1 MNSPKVILVTYPDNF
16 SLQEAQSLVESSS
29 PSMSPHPQVV
39 KVITQKYLNH
49 ARYGLGSGKAEEIKE
64 FVKQSKADQIVVDE
78 HLTPKQIHNL
88 EKLTGAQVIDR
99 ERLILNIFH
108 SRATT
113 IEAKLQIELAE
124 VKYEMPRVRENAKL
138 TSGSTERA
146 GKGGMGEYTVD
157 VKFRD
162 LKRRMTFIKKKLA
175 DAHTKRELYR
185 QQRLKTKMPIV
196 SLIGYTSSGKTTL
209 FNLLTSE
216 NKEIS
221 SSLFTT
227 LSTTTR
233 SFRINNNEKQ
243 EKESSLLLI
252 DTVGFISRLPHYM
265 IDAFKSTLQESL
277 AADLILLLIDAS
289 EKFEDIKIKYNSC
302 WNVLDELKVDK
313 SKVFVILTKCDGVIG
328 LSERIDNIANDLSVS
343 NPITISSKTGYG
355 IHKLK
360 TMIAHNLYSQSISGE
375 EYSTK
380 VKTVPEEGAIYNRD
394 NRPSYLS
401 DMSKQNRKIDSM
413 TFEYTLRK
421 CGTSSHIILPASMV
435 GQRVRISVETLD

>member
-1 MNSPKVILVTYPDNF
+1 MNSAKVILVTYPDNF

-113 IEAKLQIELAE
+113 VEAKLQIELAE

-209 FNLLTSE
+209 FNSLTSE

-289 EKFEDIKIKYNSC
+289 EKFEDIKIKYESC

-380 VKTVPEEGAIYNRD
+380 VKTVPEEGAYIVAAAD
-394 NRPSYLS
+394 LH
-401 DMSKQNRKIDSM
+401 
-413 TFEYTLRK
+413 T
-421 CGTSSHIILPASMV
+421 
-435 GQRVRISVETLD
+435 

>member
-1 MNSPKVILVTYPDNF
+1 MNSTKVILVTYPDNF
-16 SLQEAQSLVESSS
+16 SLQEAEGLVESLST
-29 PSMSPHPQVV
+29 SMAPHPQIV
-39 KVITQKYLNH
+39 KVFTQKYLNH
-49 ARYGLGSGKAEEIKE
+49 SRYGLGSGKADEIKE
-64 FVKQSKADQIVVDE
+64 FMKHSKADQIVVDE
-78 HLTPKQIHNL
+78 HLTPKQIYNL

-108 SRATT
+108 SRASTT
-113 IEAKLQIELAE
+113 EAKLQIELAE

-138 TSGSTERA
+138 TSGSTERP

-162 LKRRMTFIKKKLA
+162 LKRRMSFIKKKLA
-175 DAHTKRELYR
+175 DAHVKRELYR

-209 FNLLTSE
+209 FNLLSSE

-221 SSLFTT
+221 GSLFTT

-233 SFRINNNEKQ
+233 SFRIYNNEKQ

-265 IDAFKSTLQESL
+265 IDAFKATLEESL

-289 EKFEDIKIKYNSC
+289 EKLEDIRIKYNSC

-313 SKVFVILTKCDGVIG
+313 SKVFVILTKCDGDVD
-328 LSERIDNIANDLSVS
+328 LSEHIDKIANDLSLS
-343 NPITISSKTGYG
+343 NPLSISSKTGDG
-355 IHKLK
+355 IHSLK
-360 TMIAHNLYSQSISGE
+360 AMIAHNLYSQPLSRD
-375 EYSTK
+375 EYQTSVKK
-380 VKTVPEEGAIYNRD
+380 VPDEGA
-394 NRPSYLS
+394 
-401 DMSKQNRKIDSM
+401 
-413 TFEYTLRK
+413 YT
-421 CGTSSHIILPASMV
+421 IAPPAV
-435 GQRVRISVETLD
+435 HT